1 MNTFANTSSSSSS
14 VEDDEIVPL
23 DEFELDYNDVIS
35 EKVVSTLPN
44 TNRIS
49 LPPDYNNS
57 NRITNELFS
66 VTSNLRES
74 YRNRRL
80 TQPLPQPKRLNN
92 NKIEKMLQD
101 INNNKN
107 LEESDY
113 ELDDVLRTRI
123 FDGRFKNRNAY
134 LTTRPDLN
142 EYFDENKE
150 NRDKPA
156 RVGKRK
162 ASVLQPITNNLQ
174 RPEKE
179 SLVRSPKRL
188 CLPKH
193 ALLKPAR
200 PSLKVQDQSSN
211 IFLIES
217 STGLINDATKYATEL
232 NGSQCEDYPL
242 PEHENEVVQIPT
254 NDDENPKM
262 AIIRMFKSK
271 RFGNTDTEKSKNG
284 FYSETEFD
292 TYKAQQGSGVSVI
305 SQSVG
310 NSPEKSKKKVR
321 WATNLEW

>member
-1 MNTFANTSSSSSS
+1 
-14 VEDDEIVPL
+14 
-23 DEFELDYNDVIS
+23 
-35 EKVVSTLPN
+35 
-44 TNRIS
+44 
-49 LPPDYNNS
+49 
-57 NRITNELFS
+57 
-66 VTSNLRES
+66 
-74 YRNRRL
+74 
-80 TQPLPQPKRLNN
+80 
-92 NKIEKMLQD
+92 MLQD

-174 RPEKE
+174 
-179 SLVRSPKRL
+179 PKRL

-271 RFGNTDTEKSKNG
+271 RFGNTDTEKSK
-284 FYSETEFD
+284 
-292 TYKAQQGSGVSVI
+292 I
-305 SQSVG
+305 G